1 MRFNLVTQSSPADLR
16 GRGAIPLSLTLRPSC
31 GAQGE
36 YTYPTDSN
44 AVLRLL
50 EQETDLPPAVV
61 RRFMGDVFARARA
74 ILRGVELNDEVL
86 QNIGFFVE

>member
-1 MRFNLVTQSSPADLR
+1 MRFNLATQSSVVDFRNA
-16 GRGAIPLSLTLRPSC
+16 GAIPLFLTLRPAC

-44 AVLRLL
+44 SLRRLL
-50 EQETDLPPAVV
+50 ERETDLPPAVV
-61 RRFMGDVFARARA
+61 RRFMGDVFARAKA

-86 QNIGFFVE
+86 QAIGFFVE